1 MRIVRHTALLALPL
15 IAFSGLMQNTASA
28 QAPAAASPY
37 TSVKGTITKVDLAA
51 KVISV
56 KTDEGSDTTVKF
68 SDLTKLN
75 QLPPGEAD
83 TKKATPVKAEEM
95 SAGDHI
101 LARVQTKD
109 PTGLPAGFVYINKAS
124 DIAKENAA
132 KAQEW
137 QTQAVSGFAESVDP
151 GAKKISMK
159 VKGTAGAPDRD
170 VVLDLSGMVSYQRFS
185 DKTFDYERT
194 DINAIKTG
202 DHLRVL
208 GSKNADVTQIKVTDL
223 AADAIKQIGATI
235 KSIDPATGQIT
246 AVDTAKKPVVITVRT
261 ATKVKRLDDP
271 TALMIARIV
280 NPTFQG
286 TGGGRGAGR
295 GAGAG
300 GGDAAGAGAGGG
312 RGFGG
317 GQAGGGAPGGSGFGG
332 RGGGRGARGGAA
344 QIQNLIDQQPDAKV
358 TDLKPGEP
366 IIVSGPSSP
375 DSSNF
380 SAMMVLAGVDQILRA
395 APSTGADPL
404 GSGWSNAGGGGGGGG
419 E

>member
-1 MRIVRHTALLALPL
+1 MPI
-15 IAFSGLMQNTASA
+15 IAFSCLMQTASA
-28 QAPAAASPY
+28 QAPAATSVY
-37 TSVKGTITKVDLAA
+37 TSVEGTITNVDLTA
-51 KVISV
+51 KVISI
-56 KTDEGSDTTVKF
+56 KTSAGDTTVKF
-68 SDLTKLN
+68 SNLTKVLE
-75 QLPPGEAD
+75 LPPGEAD
-83 TKKATPVKAEEM
+83 LKKATPLKPEDIGV
-95 SAGDHI
+95 GDHI
-101 LARVQTKD
+101 LARAQTKD
-109 PTGLPAGFVYINKAS
+109 PTGLPAGSLYINRAS

-132 KAQEW
+132 KAAEW
-137 QTQAVSGFAESVDP
+137 QTAVSGQAEAVDLA
-151 GAKKISMK
+151 GKKITMK
-159 VKGTAGAPDRD
+159 VKGAAGAPDHD
-170 VVLDLSGMVSYQRFS
+170 VVLDISGAVSYQRFS
-185 DKTFDYERT
+185 DKTFEYDRA
-194 DINAIKTG
+194 DASAVKPG

-223 AADAIKQIGATI
+223 AADAIRQIGATI
-235 KSIDPATGQIT
+235 KSIDPATGVIT
-246 AVDTAKKPVVITVRT
+246 ATDTAKKPVTITVRT

-295 GAGAG
+295 GAGGG
-300 GGDAAGAGAGGG
+300 GGDAAAGGGGG

-332 RGGGRGARGGAA
+332 RGGGRGRGGAA

-358 TDLKPGEP
+358 ADLKPGEP

-375 DSSNF
+375 DSSSF

-404 GSGWSNAGGGGGGGG
+404 GSGWSNVGGGGV

>member
-1 MRIVRHTALLALPL
+1 MPIL
-15 IAFSGLMQNTASA
+15 AFSALVQSANAQTASA
-28 QAPAAASPY
+28 QAPAAAASPY

-51 KVISV
+51 KTVSV
-56 KTDEGSDTTVKF
+56 KTDAGDETTVKF

-83 TKKATPVKAEEM
+83 TKKATPIKAEEM
-95 SAGDHI
+95 GAGDHI

-109 PTGLPAGFVYINKAS
+109 PTGLPAGFVYVNRAS

-137 QTQAVSGFAESVDP
+137 QTQAVTGFAETVDIP
-151 GAKKISMK
+151 SKKITMK

-170 VVLDLSGMVSYQRFS
+170 VVLDLSAPVSYQRFS
-185 DKTFDYERT
+185 DKSFEYERA
-194 DINAIKTG
+194 DESAVKQG

-208 GSKNADVTQIKVTDL
+208 GSKNADITQIKVTDL

-246 AVDTAKKPVVITVRT
+246 ATDTAKKPVIITVRA

-280 NPTFQG
+280 NPSFQG
-286 TGGGRGAGR
+286 TGGRGG

-300 GGDAAGAGAGGG
+300 GGGG
-312 RGFGG
+312 RGFGGG

-332 RGGGRGARGGAA
+332 RGGGRGRGSAG
-344 QIQNLIDQQPDAKV
+344 QIQNLIDQEPDAKIA
-358 TDLKPGEP
+358 DLKPGEP

-375 DSSNF
+375 DSSSF

-404 GSGWSNAGGGGGGGG
+404 GSGWSNVGGGGP

>member
-1 MRIVRHTALLALPL
+1 MRTVRNTAFLALPL
-15 IAFSGLMQNTASA
+15 IAFSGLLQSTASA
-28 QAPAAASPY
+28 QAPAAPSPY
-37 TSVKGTITKVDLAA
+37 TSIQGSITKVDLAA

-56 KTDEGSDTTVKF
+56 KTESADTTVKF
-68 SDLTKLN
+68 SDQTQLME
-75 QLPPGEAD
+75 LPPGEAD
-83 TKKATPVKAEEM
+83 VKKATPLKAEDI
-95 SAGDHI
+95 SVGDHI

-109 PTGLPAGFVYINKAS
+109 LTGLPARSVYVNRAS

-151 GAKKISMK
+151 AAKKITMK
-159 VKGTAGAPDRD
+159 VKGAAGAPDRD
-170 VVLDLSGMVSYQRFS
+170 VALDLSGAVSYQRFS
-185 DKTFDYERT
+185 DKDFEYDRT
-194 DINAIKTG
+194 DGSAIKPG

-208 GSKNADVTQIKVTDL
+208 GTKNADVTQIKVTDL

-246 AVDTAKKPVVITVRT
+246 AIDTAKKPVTITIRT

-271 TALMIARIV
+271 TAQMIARIV
-280 NPTFQG
+280 NPSYQG
-286 TGGGRGAGR
+286 TRGGGRGAG
-295 GAGAG
+295 GAG
-300 GGDAAGAGAGGG
+300 
-312 RGFGG
+312 
-317 GQAGGGAPGGSGFGG
+317 
-332 RGGGRGARGGAA
+332 

-375 DSSNF
+375 DSSSF
-380 SAMMVLAGVDQILRA
+380 TAMMVLAGVDPILRA

-404 GSGWSNAGGGGGGGG
+404 GSGWSNAGAGGG

>member
-1 MRIVRHTALLALPL
+1 MPLTALFTVAL
-15 IAFSGLMQNTASA
+15 SGLVQNIASA
-28 QAPAAASPY
+28 QAPAAAPSPY
-37 TSVKGTITKVDLAA
+37 TSVQGSVTKVDLAA

-56 KTDEGSDTTVKF
+56 KTTTGDTTVKF
-68 SDLTKLN
+68 SDLTKVM

-83 TKKATPVKAEEM
+83 TKKATPLKLEEM
-95 SAGDHI
+95 GPGDHI

-109 PTGLPAGFVYINKAS
+109 PTGLPAGFLYINRAA
-124 DIAKENAA
+124 DIAKENSA
-132 KAQEW
+132 KAQAW
-137 QTQAVSGFAESVDP
+137 QTQAVAGMVESVDAA
-151 GAKKISMK
+151 GKKITMK
-159 VKGTAGAPDRD
+159 VKGATGQPDRD
-170 VVLDLSGMVSYQRFS
+170 VALDLSGNVNYQRFS
-185 DKTFDYERT
+185 DKTFEYENA
-194 DINAIKTG
+194 DASAIKSG

-208 GSKNADVTQIKVTDL
+208 GTKNADVTEIKVTDV

-235 KSIDPATGQIT
+235 KSIDPATGQILAT
-246 AVDTAKKPVVITVRT
+246 DTAKKPVTITVRA
-261 ATKVKRLDDP
+261 ATKVKRLDDG

-300 GGDAAGAGAGGG
+300 GGDGAGAGGG
-312 RGFGG
+312 AGRGFGGG

-332 RGGGRGARGGAA
+332 RGGGRGRGGAA
-344 QIQNLIDQQPDAKV
+344 QIQNLIDQQPDAKIA
-358 TDLKPGEP
+358 DLKPGEP

-375 DSSNF
+375 DSSSF

-404 GSGWSNAGGGGGGGG
+404 GSGWSNVGGGGG

>member
-1 MRIVRHTALLALPL
+1 MGIVRYTALVAV
-15 IAFSGLMQNTASA
+15 IAVGFAGA
-28 QAPAAASPY
+28 QTPAAAPSPY
-37 TSVKGTITKVDLAA
+37 TSVSGAITKVDLAG
-51 KVISV
+51 KVITV
-56 KTDEGSDTTVKF
+56 KTDAGETTVKY
-68 SDLTKLN
+68 SDQTQLME
-75 QLPPGEAD
+75 LPPGEAD
-83 TKKATPVKAEEM
+83 TKKATPLKAEDM

-109 PTGLPAGFVYINKAS
+109 LTGLPARTVYVNRAS

-137 QTQAVSGFAESVDP
+137 QTQAVSGSAESVDLA
-151 GAKKISMK
+151 GKKITMK
-159 VKGTAGAPDRD
+159 VAGTAGAPERE
-170 VVLDLSGMVSYQRFS
+170 VILDISGPVSYQRFS
-185 DKTFDYERT
+185 DKSFDYERT
-194 DINAIKTG
+194 DASAIKPG

-235 KSIDPATGQIT
+235 KSIDPATGQIL
-246 AVDTAKKPVVITVRT
+246 AIDTAKKPVTISVRA

-280 NPTFQG
+280 NPSFQG
-286 TGGGRGAGR
+286 TGGRGGGRGAGG

-300 GGDAAGAGAGGG
+300 EGAGGG
-312 RGFGG
+312 GGMGRGFG

-332 RGGGRGARGGAA
+332 RGGGRARGGAG
-344 QIQNLIDQQPDAKV
+344 QIQNLIDQQPDVKIAE
-358 TDLKPGEP
+358 LKPGEP
-366 IIVSGPSSP
+366 IIVSGPASG
-375 DSSNF
+375 DSY

-404 GSGWSNAGGGGGGGG
+404 GGGWSNAGGGGG

>member
-1 MRIVRHTALLALPL
+1 MPLTALLAL
-15 IAFSGLMQNTASA
+15 SGLVQIASA
-28 QAPAAASPY
+28 QAPAAAPSPY
-37 TSVKGTITKVDLAA
+37 TSVQGSVTKVDLAA

-56 KTDEGSDTTVKF
+56 KTATGDTTVKF
-68 SDLTKLN
+68 SDQTQLME
-75 QLPPGEAD
+75 LPPGEAD
-83 TKKATPVKAEEM
+83 TKKATSLKAEDM
-95 SAGDHI
+95 APGDHI

-109 PTGLPAGFVYINKAS
+109 MTGLPARTVYINRAA
-124 DIAKENAA
+124 DIAKENSA
-132 KAQEW
+132 KLQEW
-137 QTQAVSGFAESVDP
+137 QTQAVSGYVESIDAA
-151 GAKKISMK
+151 GKKASMK
-159 VKGTAGAPDRD
+159 VKGATGQPDRD
-170 VVLDLSGMVSYQRFS
+170 FALDLGGNVNYERFS
-185 DKTFDYERT
+185 DKTFAYEKA
-194 DINAIKTG
+194 DASAIKMG

-208 GSKNADVTQIKVTDL
+208 GTKNADVTQIKVTDV

-235 KSIDPATGQIT
+235 KSVDPATGMIVAT
-246 AVDTAKKPVVITVRT
+246 DTAKKPVTITVRD

-295 GAGAG
+295 GAGGGEGAG
-300 GGDAAGAGAGGG
+300 GGGG

-332 RGGGRGARGGAA
+332 RGGGRGRGGAG
-344 QIQNLIDQQPDAKV
+344 QIQNLIDQQPDAKIA
-358 TDLKPGEP
+358 DLKPGEP

-375 DSSNF
+375 DSSSF

-404 GSGWSNAGGGGGGGG
+404 GSGWSNVGGGGG